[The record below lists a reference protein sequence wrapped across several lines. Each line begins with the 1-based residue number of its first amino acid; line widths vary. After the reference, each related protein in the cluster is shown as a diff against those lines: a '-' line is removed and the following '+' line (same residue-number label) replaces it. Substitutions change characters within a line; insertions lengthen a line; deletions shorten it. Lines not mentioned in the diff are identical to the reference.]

1 MNQWRRPNKTLRQ
14 TQDKGYNKYIIGNSC
29 LYQYKDLE
37 GRTVQISR
45 PAFIKIEDRE

>member
-1 MNQWRRPNKTLRQ
+1 MNQTQRSNKTPRA
-14 TQDKGYNKYIIGNSC
+14 TQDKVRAKYNIGNSC
-29 LYQYKDLE
+29 LYQYKDPE